1 MRACIRLIR
10 ADSDEAEA
18 YGAAL
23 GSGSPTPP
31 GRTLADLRTSLD
43 LTSDLS
49 SAARTSFVSD
59 PTECN
64 AEVAAYLRGEA
75 RIPVVLGEGVAS
87 ASADDRLLALHQI
100 QYDSP
105 EEAERITRASA

>member
-10 ADSDEAEA
+10 ADSDEAKA
-18 YGAAL
+18 YGSAL
-23 GSGSPTPP
+23 GAGSPTPP

-49 SAARTSFVSD
+49 SAAQTSFVSD
-59 PTECN
+59 PTERN
-64 AEVAAYLRGEA
+64 AEVAAYLRGKA

-87 ASADDRLLALHQI
+87 ASAEDRILALHQI